1 MSSTFQE
8 RYWILLA
15 VISLTSVLQ
24 CQSHNQET
32 STGSE
37 LIQAIARQQVER
49 ARGIVH
55 SGANL
60 NVRDRFGT
68 TALAEA
74 IVAHLPG
81 LAEELVI
88 AGADPNFVE
97 GDGTSPLMQ
106 AAWHCDLP
114 IAKFLVERGARV
126 DIVNREGQTALGYAA
141 VGCTDAEVF
150 RLFLETGAQINAK
163 DKLGYTPLIH
173 AANYGNE
180 VAAIELIHAGAAV
193 SAKGKDGETAE
204 SLACGRTVG
213 RKKGH
218 DSVCA
223 LLQHVPDK

>member
-1 MSSTFQE
+1 MMQQVCVMDTCQCPYRQERGFRIMSSTFQE

-114 IAKFLVERGARV
+114 IAKFLVERWRTSSKRQV
-126 DIVNREGQTALGYAA
+126 LSR
-141 VGCTDAEVF
+141 
-150 RLFLETGAQINAK
+150 RLFCFLSW
-163 DKLGYTPLIH
+163 H
-173 AANYGNE
+173 
-180 VAAIELIHAGAAV
+180 
-193 SAKGKDGETAE
+193 SAFFPGP
-204 SLACGRTVG
+204 SSWR
-213 RKKGH
+213 
-218 DSVCA
+218 S
-223 LLQHVPDK
+223 